1 MNATVFEGRQLVIA
15 ILKSFLGSAET
26 LQLRSHHLL
35 NLQQRIATIDVC
47 HFCLLGTGDKVNVSP
62 CARWNRV
69 LLEASSK
76 FDSMIH
82 GLCESIKYART
93 GSPFR
98 DDEIDCRV
106 SKIFSGY
113 QYIKRIDAGG
123 GVGTKCQVTA
133 AAALK

>member
-1 MNATVFEGRQLVIA
+1 MQLLFEGRQLVIA
-15 ILKSFLGSAET
+15 IPKSFLGSAET

-35 NLQQRIATIDVC
+35 KLQQRIAKLDVC
-47 HFCLLGTGDKVNVSP
+47 HFCLLSTGDKVNVSP

-76 FDSMIH
+76 FDSMIQ
-82 GLCESIKYART
+82 GLCESIKHART
-93 GSPFR
+93 GNPFR
-98 DDEIDCRV
+98 DPQIDCRV

-113 QYIKRIDAGG
+113 QYVKGIDTGG
-123 GVGTKCQVTA
+123 GVGTKCQVTT